1 MIKFNKFGIPIMN
14 VSHLNMHQLESGL
27 NHILNAPK
35 DNGIVD
41 MIVCRPKIEVR
52 EILKIAKLDKEF
64 GLVGDNWNDRGSS
77 STPDNSSDIEA
88 QLTIMNSRVISLITP
103 SSDQWQLAGD
113 QLYIDMDLSRNNLVP
128 GSQIKIGSAIVEV
141 SKKPH
146 TGCKKFSNRFG
157 LDALKFVSTPLGREL
172 ALRGI
177 NTRIVQSGIVR
188 TGDVVKKHNVS

>member
-1 MIKFNKFGIPIMN
+1 MN
-14 VSHLNMHQLESGL
+14 VNHLNMYQLESGL

-35 DNGIVD
+35 DNGIVQ

-52 EILKIAKLDKEF
+52 EILKVAKLDKEF

-103 SSDQWQLAGD
+103 SSDQWQFAGD
-113 QLYIDMDLSRNNLVP
+113 QLYIDMDLSRNNLFP
-128 GSQIKIGSAIVEV
+128 GSQIKIGSAVVEV

-146 TGCKKFSNRFG
+146 TGCEKFSNRFG

-177 NTRIVQSGIVR
+177 NTRIVQSGIVQ

>member
-1 MIKFNKFGIPIMN
+1 MTVN
-14 VSHLNMHQLESGL
+14 HLTTLQLESGL

-35 DNGIVD
+35 DNGIVQ
-41 MIVCRPKIEVR
+41 MIVSRPKIEVR
-52 EILKIAKLDKEF
+52 DILKIAKLDKDL

-103 SSDQWQLAGD
+103 SSEHWQLAGD
-113 QLYIDMDLSRNNLVP
+113 QLYIDMDLSRNNLVL
-128 GSQIKIGSAIVEV
+128 GSQIKIGSAVIEV

-146 TGCKKFSNRFG
+146 TGCEKFSNRFG

-188 TGDVVKKHNVS
+188 TGDVVKIHNVS

>member
-1 MIKFNKFGIPIMN
+1 MTVNHVKM
-14 VSHLNMHQLESGL
+14 SQLELGL
-27 NHILNAPK
+27 DHILDSPK
-35 DNGIVD
+35 DNGIVQL
-41 MIVCRPKIEVR
+41 IVSRPEIEIRKILNV
-52 EILKIAKLDKEF
+52 AKLDKEF
-64 GLVGDNWNDRGSS
+64 GLIGDNWSDRGNS
-77 STPDNSSDIEA
+77 STPDNSSDIED

-103 SSDQWQLAGD
+103 SSEHWQLAGD

-157 LDALKFVSTPLGREL
+157 LDVLKFVSTPLGREL